1 MTLQEIITVR
11 NKVLSKYSETKL
23 RNYCHDS
30 HKEVDLCDILVKL
43 EMQEDCNISGVFTS
57 CLHHF
62 NNVML
67 G

>member
-1 MTLQEIITVR
+1 MHGKR
-11 NKVLSKYSETKL
+11 NI

-30 HKEVDLCDILVKL
+30 HKEVDLYGTLVKL

-57 CLHHF
+57 RVQHF

-67 G
+67 GWYRWNKRKN